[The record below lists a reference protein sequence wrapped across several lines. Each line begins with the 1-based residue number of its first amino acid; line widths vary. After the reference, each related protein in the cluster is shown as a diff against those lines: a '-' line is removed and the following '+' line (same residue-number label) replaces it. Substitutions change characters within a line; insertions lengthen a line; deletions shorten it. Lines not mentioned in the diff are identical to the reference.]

1 MKTIASDPF
10 VTKGIEYL
18 VVLGF
23 LGALPLFWRY
33 LNANPLLAPSRVLAA
48 QRRTL
53 SGWFRLPETASY
65 HPGHT
70 WAAPAGGGRF
80 RVGLDDF
87 AQKLL
92 GKAGAIALP
101 EVGTRLA
108 KGATAWTL
116 DVEGHP
122 FELPA
127 PLTGRVV
134 ARNEA
139 ALRDPGLINGDPY
152 GEGWL
157 LELEAPRFRS
167 GARALLHGGRAKE
180 WLARAEAA
188 LRRRMNPEVGAVLQD
203 GGVPVPGIARALSE
217 GDWDELARDLLT
229 GA

>member
-1 MKTIASDPF
+1 MKTIVTDPF
-10 VTKGIEYL
+10 ATKGIEYL
-18 VVLGF
+18 IVLGF

-48 QRRTL
+48 QRKML

-70 WAAPAGGGRF
+70 WAVPAGGGRF

-92 GKAGAIALP
+92 GSPATIALP

-108 KGATAWTL
+108 KGAPGWAL
-116 DVEGHP
+116 NVEGHR

-127 PLTGRVV
+127 PVAGRVV

-139 ALRDPGLINGDPY
+139 ALREPGVINADPY

-157 LELEAPRFRS
+157 LEIEAPRFRS
-167 GARALLHGGRAKE
+167 GARSLLRGGRAKE

-188 LRRRMNPEVGAVLQD
+188 LRLRMNPEVGAVLQD
-203 GGVPVPGIARALSE
+203 GGVPVPGIARALAEE
-217 GDWDELARDLLT
+217 GWDELARDLLT
-229 GA
+229 RE